1 MQRRSMRMPLHHGLL
16 SVGETVCYT
25 PAMTLRAMFR
35 PGMRAYLIP
44 LVAGVALAGS
54 AFLPWVIVG
63 EDSLNGFPDTI
74 ALWVVGLGAAAV
86 ILATLSLITR
96 KNSRHPLLLVGLV
109 ALGLMFLSWRIM
121 PRTIADRALIRAQA
135 LAIVGDTAMG
145 DAPETLV
152 GIGIYLGLASAVV
165 LVCFGL
171 TIIVK
176 RAAQPYVAPD

>member
-1 MQRRSMRMPLHHGLL
+1 
-16 SVGETVCYT
+16 
-25 PAMTLRAMFR
+25 MTLRGMFR
-35 PGMRAYLIP
+35 PGMRAYVIP

-54 AFLPWVIVG
+54 AFLPWVIVD
-63 EDSLNGFPDTI
+63 EVPLRGFPDTI
-74 ALWVVGLGAAAV
+74 ALWVVGLGLAAA

-121 PRTIADRALIRAQA
+121 PRTIADRALIRSQA
-135 LAIVGDTAMG
+135 LAIVQDTPMG
-145 DAPETLV
+145 AAPATLV
-152 GIGIYLGLASAVV
+152 GIGIYLGLGAALV

-176 RAAQPYVAPD
+176 RVSQPYVGPELDDDV